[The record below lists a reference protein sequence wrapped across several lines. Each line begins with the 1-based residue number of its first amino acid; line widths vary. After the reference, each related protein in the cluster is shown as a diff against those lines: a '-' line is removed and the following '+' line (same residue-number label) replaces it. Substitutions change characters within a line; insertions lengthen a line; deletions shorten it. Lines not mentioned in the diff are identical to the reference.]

1 MAANETDLVQKEVR
15 IRARPE
21 TVFGFLT
28 DPIRMIEWFGSAAT
42 LDPRPGGVYR
52 VEGVKGN
59 VARGQFVE
67 VDPPR
72 RVVFTFGWD
81 GGDTVPPGST
91 TVEIT
96 LRAEADETVLT
107 LIHRDLPLGG
117 IEPHDR
123 GWSHFLDQLVA
134 AASTDAGAG

>member
-1 MAANETDLVQKEVR
+1 
-15 IRARPE
+15 
-21 TVFGFLT
+21 
-28 DPIRMIEWFGSAAT
+28 MIEWFGSAAT
-42 LDPRPGGVYR
+42 LDPRPGGVYL

-81 GGDTVPPGST
+81 GGGTVPPGST

-107 LIHRDLPLGG
+107 LIHRDLPPDG

-123 GWSHFLDQLVA
+123 GWSHFLDQLVG
-134 AASTDAGAG
+134 AASTDAGSG